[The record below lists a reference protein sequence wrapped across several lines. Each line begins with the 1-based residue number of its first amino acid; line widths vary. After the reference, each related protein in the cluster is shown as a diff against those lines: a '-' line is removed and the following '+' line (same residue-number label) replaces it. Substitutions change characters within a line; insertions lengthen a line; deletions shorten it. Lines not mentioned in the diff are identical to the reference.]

1 MVQLS
6 HPHVTACKSLQ
17 SCLTLCD
24 LMECS
29 LPGTPLHG
37 ILQARILKW
46 IAMPSSRGSSQPKD
60 QTRISYVSCI
70 GRWVLYHQCHLGSPH
85 TSLCFPKSIHLEIW
99 QTWTKQLAVW
109 VIKLKVLQKQFPYHL
124 LHTRWSKYSILC
136 IPITLY
142 GNVIVKFSYIFSKYH
157 IWDFIKYFN
166 MHWLI
171 SYLIFTPILS
181 GMANVFMMS
190 QKNSVI

>member
-29 LPGTPLHG
+29 LPSTPLHG

-70 GRWVLYHQCHLGSPH
+70 GRWVLYHQCHLGSPVVLTQNKVGDVSGILC
-85 TSLCFPKSIHLEIW
+85 TSTAGGMGLIPGWGTNLPPMQETQVQCLGQEDPLEKGMA
-99 QTWTKQLAVW
+99 T
-109 VIKLKVLQKQFPYHL
+109 H
-124 LHTRWSKYSILC
+124 SSIL
-136 IPITLY
+136 PGESHGQRSLAESM
-142 GNVIVKFSYIFSKYH
+142 GS
-157 IWDFIKYFN
+157 
-166 MHWLI
+166 
-171 SYLIFTPILS
+171 
-181 GMANVFMMS
+181 
-190 QKNSVI
+190 